1 MERERGGGMGGGGGV
16 MVKKGAWSASGL
28 LVR

>member
-1 MERERGGGMGGGGGV
+1 MEREREREGMGVGG

>member
-1 MERERGGGMGGGGGV
+1 MERERGGGDGGV
-16 MVKKGAWSASGL
+16 EGMVKKGAWSASGL